1 MAQHRFTGRRLLKI
15 LCRKESQR
23 KENTFIELRN
33 KKKMTASEKKRR
45 IGDTYEKVAGNYLEN
60 RGYQILVYNFRC
72 RSGEID
78 IIALKDGVL
87 VFCEVKYRCR
97 NAAGHPLEAVTAA
110 KQKRICRSAAYYL
123 LCHGYGTGQACRF
136 DVIGILGENI
146 IHLENAFMYHA

>member
-1 MAQHRFTGRRLLKI
+1 MVRHRFTGRHLLKI
-15 LCRKESQR
+15 LCSKKIQGKEKTR
-23 KENTFIELRN
+23 IKLKD
-33 KKKMTASEKKRR
+33 KKTMAASGKRR
-45 IGDTYEKVAGNYLEN
+45 QLGNIYERVAGNYLN
-60 RGYQILVYNFRC
+60 NKGYRILVYNFQC

-78 IIALKDGVL
+78 IIAEKDGVI